1 MIRSEI
7 MKRITA
13 PMVGGIGTSFTLGL
27 LVYPAIYA
35 VWRERHLNQELEH
48 HSLEASGFVGA
59 DTAPAAPSMLRR
71 NRAVSPVSEL
81 DSSSPQPN

>member
-1 MIRSEI
+1 
-7 MKRITA
+7 MKRIAA
-13 PMVGGIGTSFTLGL
+13 PMVGGIGTSFTLES
-27 LVYPAIYA
+27 LVCPAICA
-35 VWRERHLNQELEH
+35 VWRERHLNQLGH

-71 NRAVSPVSEL
+71 IRAVSPVSEL

>member
-35 VWRERHLNQELEH
+35 VWRERLLKQELEH
-48 HSLEASGFVGA
+48 HSLEAMPANRGHSYTPHNCSSTP
-59 DTAPAAPSMLRR
+59 TALR
-71 NRAVSPVSEL
+71 L
-81 DSSSPQPN
+81 DARYVTSR